1 MKVKYIQRVVFAAA
15 VIMVLLAA
23 PQNRISAGIQKN
35 LRDQVLR
42 FHVRA
47 NSDSREDQRQKLL
60 VRDAVIDY
68 VSPFMEKAES
78 KEEAVK
84 ILKEKKEGIKRTAEQ
99 VLADQGNP
107 RKVRVSFTTE
117 SFPEKEY
124 GDYVFPEGI
133 YDAVRV
139 DLGNAAGHNW
149 WCVMFPDLCITKDE
163 KQKITEKAE
172 EKMKELLG
180 EETVRSIRKNKYF
193 RWAFWPE
200 I

>member
-1 MKVKYIQRVVFAAA
+1 M
-15 VIMVLLAA
+15 
-23 PQNRISAGIQKN
+23 
-35 LRDQVLR
+35 
-42 FHVRA
+42 RA

-163 KQKITEKAE
+163 KQKINEKAE

>member
-1 MKVKYIQRVVFAAA
+1 MKAKYIQKIIFAAA
-15 VIMVLLAA
+15 GMIFLLAA
-23 PQNRISAGIQKN
+23 VQNRISAGVQENLKN
-35 LRDQVLR
+35 KVLR

-47 NSDSREDQRQKLL
+47 NSDSEEDQREKLL

-68 VSPFMEKAES
+68 VSPFMEAAET
-78 KEEAVK
+78 KEEAVN
-84 ILKEKKEGIKRTAEQ
+84 ILKEKKEGIQKTAEQ
-99 VLADQGNP
+99 VLKDQGNP
-107 RKVRVSFTTE
+107 QQATVSFTTE
-117 SFPEKEY
+117 VFPEKEY

-139 DLGNAAGHNW
+139 DLGEAAGHNW

-163 KQKITEKAE
+163 KQKINKKAE

-180 EETVRSIRKNKYF
+180 EETVRSMKKNKYVG
-193 RWAFWPE
+193 WLFWPQ

>member
-84 ILKEKKEGIKRTAEQ
+84 ILKEKKEGIKRTAEH

-163 KQKITEKAE
+163 KQKINEKAE

>member
-1 MKVKYIQRVVFAAA
+1 MKVKYIQRVVFAA
-15 VIMVLLAA
+15 VIMVLLAS
-23 PQNRISAGIQKN
+23 PQNRISAGRQEN

-163 KQKITEKAE
+163 KQKINEKAE

>member
-1 MKVKYIQRVVFAAA
+1 M
-15 VIMVLLAA
+15 
-23 PQNRISAGIQKN
+23 
-35 LRDQVLR
+35 
-42 FHVRA
+42 
-47 NSDSREDQRQKLL
+47 
-60 VRDAVIDY
+60 
-68 VSPFMEKAES
+68 
-78 KEEAVK
+78 
-84 ILKEKKEGIKRTAEQ
+84 KEKKEGIKRTAEQ

-163 KQKITEKAE
+163 KQKINEKAE

>member
-99 VLADQGNP
+99 VLADKGNP

-163 KQKITEKAE
+163 KQKINEKAE

>member
-99 VLADQGNP
+99 VLADHGNP

-163 KQKITEKAE
+163 KQKINEKAE